1 MKLKRND
8 KHVDSRSGNWTA
20 NAFFFQYSMLP
31 ILGLFPKTHVKI
43 QKLFLSGLVVQ
54 WAKNKALLIIHYLV
68 FPSVPFWCIEWKNGD
83 FVAGYTNKWNMTWP
97 SFLLC
102 LTQSLILHQ
111 DSKNTVAIAYL
122 CFLLFHFIIV
132 PIVSLIPG
140 SCNFSQLIMQSLK
153 WQPQTHLPSSWLQ
166 RIHKTASKKR
176 LYLGEKQLQLSFVTA
191 YYSG

>member
-1 MKLKRND
+1 MDCKCL
-8 KHVDSRSGNWTA
+8 
-20 NAFFFQYSMLP
+20 
-31 ILGLFPKTHVKI
+31 LFPIQYATHFRLI
-43 QKLFLSGLVVQ
+43 SQNSCQNTETISIWIGSAMSQEQGPTDHSLPGLSFSAILMY
-54 WAKNKALLIIHYLV
+54 WM
-68 FPSVPFWCIEWKNGD
+68 KNGD

>member
-1 MKLKRND
+1 MWIAGLGIRLQMPFFLK
-8 KHVDSRSGNWTA
+8 
-20 NAFFFQYSMLP
+20 YSILP
-31 ILGLFPKTHVKI
+31 TLGLFPKTHVKI
-43 QKLFLSGLVVQ
+43 QELFLSGLVAQ
-54 WAKNKALLIIHYLV
+54 CTKNKALLSIHYLV
-68 FPSVPFWCIEWKNGD
+68 FQCHFDVLNEKNGD
-83 FVAGYTNKWNMTWP
+83 IVADHTKWNITWT

-102 LTQSLILHQ
+102 LAQSLIWHQ
-111 DSKNTVAIAYL
+111 GSKNTLAIAYL
-122 CFLLFHFIIV
+122 CFLLFHFINV

-176 LYLGEKQLQLSFVTA
+176 LYSGEKQLQLLFVTA

>member
-1 MKLKRND
+1 MWIADLGIGLHMPFFLK
-8 KHVDSRSGNWTA
+8 HSI
-20 NAFFFQYSMLP
+20 LP
-31 ILGLFPKTHVKI
+31 TLGLFPKTHVKI
-43 QKLFLSGLVVQ
+43 QELFLSGLVAQ
-54 WAKNKALLIIHYLV
+54 CTKNKALLSIHYLV
-68 FPSVPFWCIEWKNGD
+68 FGSVPFWCIEWKNGD
-83 FVAGYTNKWNMTWP
+83 IVADHTNKWNMTWT

-102 LTQSLILHQ
+102 LAQSLIWHQ
-111 DSKNTVAIAYL
+111 DSKNTLAIAYL

-166 RIHKTASKKR
+166 RIRKTASKKR
-176 LYLGEKQLQLSFVTA
+176 LYSGEKQLQLLFVTG